1 MSLPEIPILEGD
13 YVRLEPLD
21 YSHAEDL
28 AKAIAD
34 GNLNELWYTW
44 IPAPD
49 EVTAEIDR
57 RRSLYEAGTM
67 MPFATIDQATGR
79 AIGMTTF
86 MNIKL
91 ENLKMEIGSTW
102 MAKSAQG
109 TAINPEAKLLMLS
122 YAFDVLGCNAVE
134 LRTHEQNVQSRAAI
148 EKLGAKL
155 DGLLRNDMV
164 MSNGTL
170 RNTAVYS
177 ITKDEWPA
185 VHDGL
190 VERLNSFD
198 YALVSF
204 EVLRKNSMP
213 PSLRH

>member
-13 YVRLEPLD
+13 FVRLEPLSH
-21 YSHAEDL
+21 SHAADL
-28 AKAIAD
+28 AEAIAD

-44 IPAPD
+44 IPSPE
-49 EVTAEIDR
+49 EVGKEIDR
-57 RRSLYEAGTM
+57 RHSLYDAGSM
-67 MPFATIDQATGR
+67 MPFAIISQETGK
-79 AIGMTTF
+79 AIGMTTY

-102 MAKSAQG
+102 MAHSAQG

-122 YAFDVLGCNAVE
+122 FAFDVLGCNAVE
-134 LRTHEQNVQSRAAI
+134 LRTHEKNVQSRAAI

-164 MSNGTL
+164 MPNGTL

-177 ITKDEWPA
+177 ITKEEWPS
-185 VHDGL
+185 VHDRL
-190 VERLNSFD
+190 VERLNSLD
-198 YALVSF
+198 
-204 EVLRKNSMP
+204 
-213 PSLRH
+213 